1 MGHLL
6 YFVGWLVVKFLQSLP
21 LNWVARLGR
30 AGGAVACA
38 LDARHRRVALRNMAL
53 CFPERTP
60 TDIRALVRENFRRI
74 GENYCAAIKTAAMP
88 WDELKERVTFSG
100 PGWVT
105 DPPTG
110 RPPPSLVFA
119 IGHFGNFEIYAR
131 IASHNPAYQSGTT
144 YRGLQPAALNRLL
157 QSLRQKSGCHYFE
170 RRTELAALK
179 AWMAPTGRLI
189 GFLSDQHAGRSG
201 VRSQFFGRECATT
214 TAPVIFA
221 LRYKLPLAVAIC
233 YRVDLA
239 RWHIEFSPEIPT
251 TANGEARSIEDI
263 VTDINRAFEAGVRKD
278 PANWFW
284 VHNRW
289 KPDKLPPPRT
299 RRPSLAS
306 PPPDV
311 PSVTTSTP
319 DS

>member
-6 YFVGWLVVKFLQSLP
+6 YFVAWLVVKFLQSLP

-30 AGGAVACA
+30 AGGAVAYA
-38 LDARHRRVALRNMAL
+38 LDARHRRVALRNLAL

-60 TDIRALVRENFRRI
+60 SQVRALARENFRRI
-74 GENYCAAIKTAAMP
+74 GENYCSAIKTAAMP
-88 WDELKERVTFSG
+88 WDQLKARVEFSG
-100 PGWVT
+100 PPWVA
-105 DPPTG
+105 DARPGRSPT
-110 RPPPSLVFA
+110 SLVFA
-119 IGHFGNFEIYAR
+119 VGHFGNFEIYAR
-131 IASHNPAYQSGTT
+131 IASHNPAYQSATT

-170 RRTELAALK
+170 RRTEIAALK

-201 VRSQFFGRECATT
+201 VRSLFFGRECATT

-221 LRYKLPLAVAIC
+221 LRYKLPLSVAIC
-233 YRVDLA
+233 YRIDLA
-239 RWHIEFSPEIPT
+239 RWHIEFSEEIPT
-251 TANGEARSIEDI
+251 TTNGHYRSIEDI
-263 VTDINRAFEAGVRKD
+263 TADINRAFEAAIRKD

-299 RRPSLAS
+299 RRADAVAPEPN
-306 PPPDV
+306 PPTI
-311 PSVTTSTP
+311 TTGSP